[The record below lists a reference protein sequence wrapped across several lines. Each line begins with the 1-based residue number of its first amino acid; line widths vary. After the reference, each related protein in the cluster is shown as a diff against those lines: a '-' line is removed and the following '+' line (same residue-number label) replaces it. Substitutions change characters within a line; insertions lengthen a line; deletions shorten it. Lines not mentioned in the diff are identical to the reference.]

1 MTKKRALKLLESLG
15 NSLEKE
21 KGLEDAAS
29 VIYVLAGTVALD
41 NKEALS
47 SLCHHNA
54 TWAAE
59 ALRIVQEN
67 QKNETA
73 SPPSNETTPPPLILP
88 DK

>member
-1 MTKKRALKLLESLG
+1 MTRKKALKLLEGLG
-15 NSLEKE
+15 SSFEKE

-29 VIYVLAGTVALD
+29 VIFVLAGTVALG
-41 NKEALS
+41 NEEALR

-67 QKNETA
+67 QKNDEA
-73 SPPSNETTPPPLILP
+73 SPPESPLILP
-88 DK
+88 D

>member
-1 MTKKRALKLLESLG
+1 MTRKRTLKLLENLG

-29 VIYVLAGTVALD
+29 IIYVLAGTVALG
-41 NKEALS
+41 NEEALR

-59 ALRIVQEN
+59 ALRIVQKN
-67 QKNETA
+67 QEGGD
-73 SPPSNETTPPPLILP
+73 PPPPVSPLILP
-88 DK
+88 D

>member
-1 MTKKRALKLLESLG
+1 MTRKKALKLLEGLG
-15 NSLEKE
+15 SSFEKE

-29 VIYVLAGTVALD
+29 VIFVLAGTVALG
-41 NKEALS
+41 NEEALR

-67 QKNETA
+67 QKNDEA
-73 SPPSNETTPPPLILP
+73 PPPESPLILP
-88 DK
+88 D